1 MGSETVTRDELAAQL
16 VAERAGN
23 RVAAKAEIDVRAAEQ
38 TERIALRNRIA
49 VLDVKIERLRNELSS
64 TQNALACEQAIA
76 RSNCD
81 EALKAG
87 LEQGYARRWAA
98 AWKRAASKFRAWQ
111 ADTEAA
117 LEQERRA
124 VGKLASQ
131 AVALGCPPGM
141 SAKCPHGDK
150 MVAYMDGKCARCWA
164 AWARERAREEAAKQN
179 GADNGDS

>member
-1 MGSETVTRDELAAQL
+1 MTRDELQALLRVCPACNGTGWPKGWCHTCAGMGYVLPATPDVLELAGAGAAL
-16 VAERAGN
+16 PPDP
-23 RVAAKAEIDVRAAEQ
+23 VAAVCSIVSHDCAVTIPQ
-38 TERIALRNRIA
+38 ALM
-49 VLDVKIERLRNELSS
+49 LLSKEYGL
-64 TQNALACEQAIA
+64 TTEQATT
-76 RSNCD
+76 
-81 EALKAG
+81 L
-87 LEQGYARRWAA
+87 LV
-98 AWKRAASKFRAWQ
+98 RAASKFRAWQ